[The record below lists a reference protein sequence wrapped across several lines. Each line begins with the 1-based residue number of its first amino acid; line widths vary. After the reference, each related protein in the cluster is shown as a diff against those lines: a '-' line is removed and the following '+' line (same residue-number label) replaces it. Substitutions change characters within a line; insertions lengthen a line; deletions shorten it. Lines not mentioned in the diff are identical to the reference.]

1 MPPWR
6 SAALVTTTQDRQN
19 VIDGHAVVDAV
30 IHPWNMSPANQNSDA
45 AQQIEAVHAAHRMS
59 VDASHSD
66 YILRDEEFF
75 TDISFDTVA
84 HAEFVESPVDLAIIH
99 SLPNLGFGK
108 RFITDPEKGAA
119 FRDRFPDRVLLYGTI
134 DTPSADDAIAVL
146 EQQVK
151 ELHIDGLKL
160 YPAFFYD
167 GIGEGWRLDS
177 HDFAIPLLEAARDLG
192 IKHVAIHKAL
202 HLAPASDSAFAIDD
216 LDSPMGLFPDIQFE
230 MVHGGIAFLDQTME
244 LLKKHTNLYLTLET
258 TFQFILVKP
267 AVFTKILGTLITQC
281 GAQRLL
287 FASGNNLG
295 HPAPLLEAFRDFQFS
310 NELREKYGIRQ
321 ITAEDKRLILSGNA
335 LALHNIDEGD
345 LLCAISEDPFSALRA
360 AGTPPP
366 WSALR

>member
-1 MPPWR
+1 MRLWR
-6 SAALVTTTQDRQN
+6 NAARVTTTQARRK

-30 IHPWNMSPANQNSDA
+30 IHPWDMSPANQNPDA
-45 AQQIEAVHAAHRMS
+45 AQQIEAVHAAHKLS

-75 TDISFDTVA
+75 TDITFDTVA
-84 HAEFVESPVDLAIIH
+84 RAEFVESPVDMGIIH

-119 FRDRFPDRVLLYGTI
+119 FRDRFPDRVLFYGTI
-134 DTPSADDAIAVL
+134 DTPSADDAIAIL
-146 EQQVK
+146 ERQVRD
-151 ELHIDGLKL
+151 LRIDGLKL

-202 HLAPASDSAFAIDD
+202 HLSPAPASAFAIDD
-216 LDSPMGLFPDIQFE
+216 LDSPMGLFPEIQFE
-230 MVHGGIAFLDQTME
+230 MVHGGIAFLDQTVE
-244 LLKKHTNLYLTLET
+244 LLQNHSNLYLTLET

-267 AVFTKILGTLITQC
+267 AVFAKIIGTLITQC
-281 GAQRLL
+281 GAERLL

-295 HPAPLLEAFRDFQFS
+295 HPAPLLEAFSDFVFS
-310 NELREKYGIRQ
+310 DELREKYDIRQ
-321 ITAEDKRLILSGNA
+321 ITAEDRRLILSGNA
-335 LALHNIDEGD
+335 LALHDIDETD
-345 LLCAISEDPFSALRA
+345 MLSAVCKDQFSAMRA
-360 AGTPPP
+360 AGSPPP